1 MSKKIQI
8 ASFVIFL
15 AFAATLWAYAQTQPK
30 PGHVYVISNIGSFG
44 EGVYKVGM
52 TQRVDTELRVRELG
66 DASVPFPFDIH
77 AMIATDDPR
86 GLERK
91 VHDDLEKYS
100 VNKVNNR
107 KEFYRTDL
115 DTIVATIKNHH
126 DQPFEVTR
134 EATAS
139 EYRKSL
145 IIETEHVFNPSP

>member
-1 MSKKIQI
+1 MILI
-8 ASFVIFL
+8 LAIFI
-15 AFAATLWAYAQTQPK
+15 TLWAYAQTAAK
-30 PGHVYVISNIGSFG
+30 PGYIYVISNVGSFG
-44 EGVYKVGM
+44 EGVFKVGM
-52 TQRVDTELRVRELG
+52 TQRVDPKLRVQELG

-91 VHDDLEKYS
+91 VHADLAKYS
-100 VNKVNNR
+100 LNKVNIR

-115 DTIVATIKNHH
+115 DTIVATVKKHH
-126 DQPFEVTR
+126 DQPFDVTR

-145 IIETEHVFNPSP
+145 IIETEQKGHD